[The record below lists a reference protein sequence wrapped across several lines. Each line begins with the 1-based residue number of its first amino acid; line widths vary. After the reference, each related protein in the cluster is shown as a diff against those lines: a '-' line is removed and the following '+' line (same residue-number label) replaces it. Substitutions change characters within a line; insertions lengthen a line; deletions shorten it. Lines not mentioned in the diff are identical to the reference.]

1 MSSKWPTTNLGA
13 ICKFTAGSAF
23 KPEFQ
28 GCSAGDYPFIKV
40 SDMNAAGNEIFINS
54 ASNYVNEIQRA
65 AMKAK
70 LHPVGAIVFAKIG
83 VALTT
88 NRRRLLTR
96 PTIIDNNMMSA
107 TPRDGRVTS
116 RFLYLLLTSIDFNTI
131 SAGTALPYLN
141 VSDLERIEVSI
152 PDTLS
157 EQEAIART
165 LGDIDDKIDLNR
177 RINQSLEAMAQ
188 AIFQSWFVDFDP
200 VKAKI
205 AAKAE
210 GRDPLRAAMS
220 AISGKADAELDA
232 LPPEQYEQLAATA
245 ALFPD
250 EMEASELGEIPRGW
264 GISTVGQV
272 AEVIKGKSYS
282 SKDLIDNTQTALV
295 TLKSFE
301 RGGGFRMDGFKPYV
315 GVFKPAQV
323 VEPGELI
330 VAYTDVTQAAELI
343 GRPAIVVGVNK
354 YQTLVASLDV
364 GIVRP
369 HLDQVSRQFLFG
381 LFSTDAF
388 QAHTFAHTS
397 GTTVLHLAKEGVPSF
412 RFARPPIDLINNF
425 SDCADPTVAMKQ
437 STLDQIAALRE
448 LRDALL
454 PKLLSGELKVQHS
467 EPEAVA

>member
-1 MSSKWPTTNLGA
+1 MGRVHYCETDYWPHNTCLYVTDFLQNNPLFA
-13 ICKFTAGSAF
+13 FYKLAELDLARYNSGSAQ
-23 KPEFQ
+23 P
-28 GCSAGDYPFIKV
+28 SL
-40 SDMNAAGNEIFINS
+40 NR
-54 ASNYVNEIQRA
+54 NYIYGMSLWIPSRHMQDQ
-65 AMKAK
+65 
-70 LHPVGAIVFAKIG
+70 IV
-83 VALTT
+83 
-88 NRRRLLTR
+88 
-96 PTIIDNNMMSA
+96 
-107 TPRDGRVTS
+107 RVVH
-116 RFLYLLLTSIDFNTI
+116 SIDK
-131 SAGTALPYLN
+131 
-141 VSDLERIEVSI
+141 
-152 PDTLS
+152 
-157 EQEAIART
+157 
-165 LGDIDDKIDLNR
+165 KIDLNH
-177 RINQSLEAMAQ
+177 RINQTLEAMAQ

-220 AISGKADAELDA
+220 AISGKANAELDA

-343 GRPAIVVGVNK
+343 GRPAMVVGVNK

>member
-1 MSSKWPTTNLGA
+1 MGRVHYCETDYWPHNTCLYVTDFLQNNPLFA
-13 ICKFTAGSAF
+13 FYKLAELDLARYNSGSAQ
-23 KPEFQ
+23 P
-28 GCSAGDYPFIKV
+28 SL
-40 SDMNAAGNEIFINS
+40 NR
-54 ASNYVNEIQRA
+54 NYIYGMSLWIPSRHMQDQ
-65 AMKAK
+65 
-70 LHPVGAIVFAKIG
+70 IV
-83 VALTT
+83 
-88 NRRRLLTR
+88 
-96 PTIIDNNMMSA
+96 
-107 TPRDGRVTS
+107 RVVH
-116 RFLYLLLTSIDFNTI
+116 SIDK
-131 SAGTALPYLN
+131 
-141 VSDLERIEVSI
+141 
-152 PDTLS
+152 
-157 EQEAIART
+157 
-165 LGDIDDKIDLNR
+165 KIDLNH
-177 RINQSLEAMAQ
+177 RINQTLEAMAQ

-220 AISGKADAELDA
+220 AISGKANAGLDA

-343 GRPAIVVGVNK
+343 GRPAMVVGVNK